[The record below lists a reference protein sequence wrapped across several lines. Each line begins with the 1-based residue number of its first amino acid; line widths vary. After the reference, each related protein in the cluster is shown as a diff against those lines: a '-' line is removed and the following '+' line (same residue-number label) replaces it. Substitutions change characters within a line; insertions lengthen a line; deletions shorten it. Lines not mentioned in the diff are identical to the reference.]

1 MLVPEFTYEEGEKMI
16 IKQLTQS
23 GNSKAIVIDKAL
35 LQAAGLDENAL
46 FQVVINPNGGMLI
59 QSVQA
64 TNENLVKSA
73 FRKIMK
79 KNHNLLKRLADK

>member
-1 MLVPEFTYEEGEKMI
+1 MLVPEFNHEEGKNMI

-23 GNSKAIVIDKAL
+23 GNSKALVIDKVL
-35 LQAAGLDENAL
+35 LQAAGLDEDAL

-64 TNENLVKSA
+64 TNENLVKST
-73 FRKIMK
+73 FRKVMK
-79 KNHNLLKRLADK
+79 KNLKLLKRLADK

>member
-1 MLVPEFTYEEGEKMI
+1 MLVPEFSHEEGVNMI

-23 GNSKAIVIDKAL
+23 GNSKAIVIDKML
-35 LQAAGLDENAL
+35 LQAAGLDENSL
-46 FQVVINPNGGMLI
+46 FQIVIIPNGGMLI
-59 QSVQA
+59 QSVQT

-73 FRKIMK
+73 FRKVMK